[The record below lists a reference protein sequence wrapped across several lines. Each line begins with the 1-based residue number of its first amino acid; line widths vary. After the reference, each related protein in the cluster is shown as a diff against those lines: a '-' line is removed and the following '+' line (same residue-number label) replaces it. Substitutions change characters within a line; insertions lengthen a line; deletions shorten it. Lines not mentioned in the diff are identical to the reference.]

1 MSVGWI
7 SLPICDGLYMLIG
20 IPCKNF
26 EMNAS
31 NLDQFVPGLNWIYP
45 PNQVFGWCS
54 SPGIQSY
61 GFGSYISWG
70 PVVYRKGTQ
79 RHFLSFQTW
88 WFIIYPE
95 GPLLLLT
102 NFRIG
107 MVKWCAMHLIHL
119 GCDLW
124 IVGNCLK
131 TLLLDTTLWGDP
143 EDGCSDDDRLLTAW
157 QEFKVWARRH
167 KWQLFGCLRYW
178 PNHFIVS
185 LFIWTTNSLNE
196 SVEVYY
202 GVLTLLSEAFNGK
215 VQHQNHY
222 QSPTSISWTSIK
234 GLECNWKAIITVFL
248 S

>member
-79 RHFLSFQTW
+79 RHFYLFKPGNSSFTLKVRCCYSPISGLVWWSGVLCTW
-88 WFIIYPE
+88 SIWVVTS
-95 GPLLLLT
+95 G
-102 NFRIG
+102 
-107 MVKWCAMHLIHL
+107 
-119 GCDLW
+119 LW
-124 IVGNCLK
+124 EIVWK
-131 TLLLDTTLWGDP
+131 PFSWTLL
-143 EDGCSDDDRLLTAW
+143 
-157 QEFKVWARRH
+157 
-167 KWQLFGCLRYW
+167 FGEILKMDVRMM
-178 PNHFIVS
+178 IVS
-185 LFIWTTNSLNE
+185 
-196 SVEVYY
+196 
-202 GVLTLLSEAFNGK
+202 
-215 VQHQNHY
+215 
-222 QSPTSISWTSIK
+222 
-234 GLECNWKAIITVFL
+234 
-248 S
+248 